1 MSFLEQPQRND
12 WHAQAS
18 CSGEMRSLFYA
29 PTAGERKAQRLS
41 RERRAKA
48 LCGLCPVS
56 DACLSQAIA
65 NDERFGIWG
74 GMTTRERRIAAIGHE
89 WVAEAS

>member
-1 MSFLEQPQRND
+1 MSILEQQQRDD
-12 WHAQAS
+12 WHEQAS
-18 CSGEMRSLFYA
+18 CTGDMGSLFY
-29 PTAGERKAQRLS
+29 PPIAGERKTQRLS

-74 GMTTRERRIAAIGHE
+74 GMTTRERRIAATHNA